1 MSSHKA
7 TSMSCCFF
15 LLQLQSSSTFSRLP
29 FPFSDSCGTT
39 LFSISEGWARVPF
52 LNEDEEAVLM
62 TRSQKGLTRPLAESV
77 LGLASNDQLGEAHP
91 GVPWRL
97 EYVVLAQIPKKT

>member
-7 TSMSCCFF
+7 ISMSCCFF

-29 FPFSDSCGTT
+29 FPFSDSCGTA

-97 EYVVLAQIPKKT
+97 EYVVLAQIPTKT

>member
-1 MSSHKA
+1 
-7 TSMSCCFF
+7 MSCFF
-15 LLQLQSSSTFSRLP
+15 TSTSKFIKVSRLP
-29 FPFSDSCGTT
+29 FPFSASFGKPF
-39 LFSISEGWARVPF
+39 LQIEGWARVPF

-97 EYVVLAQIPKKT
+97 EYVVLAQISKNT